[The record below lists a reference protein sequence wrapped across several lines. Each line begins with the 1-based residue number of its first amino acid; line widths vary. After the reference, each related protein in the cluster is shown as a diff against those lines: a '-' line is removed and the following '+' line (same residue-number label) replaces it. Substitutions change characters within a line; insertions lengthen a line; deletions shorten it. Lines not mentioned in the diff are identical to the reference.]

1 MSRRRRS
8 TGSAAKPKPAP
19 VFRGDLSALADDDIE
34 SIFRFSSEERPL
46 AKAKIGPA
54 GPPTPTPANRPH
66 GGDDAGPS
74 AGGGSDLA
82 AEAVPLPGDPFLPGP
97 ATTMAPAASLSHR
110 LWHHRGWSAA
120 GLYEGPCSR
129 YSRSPAHGDNSYCH
143 GFSAQG
149 KLCHS
154 APDAARW
161 PAVLLQHH
169 GADHARASLVLV
181 MGTTRPTGHCRHLAR
196 RLPEMALPASCVK
209 QAIPCQLCRAFLCS
223 LWPVTSSAVRSQAL
237 GPGPAPCH
245 AAATSV

>member
-1 MSRRRRS
+1 MLGRLL
-8 TGSAAKPKPAP
+8 
-19 VFRGDLSALADDDIE
+19 VGDLIWQRRQCLC
-34 SIFRFSSEERPL
+34 
-46 AKAKIGPA
+46 
-54 GPPTPTPANRPH
+54 
-66 GGDDAGPS
+66 
-74 AGGGSDLA
+74 
-82 AEAVPLPGDPFLPGP
+82 PGP

-143 GFSAQG
+143 GFSAQS

-196 RLPEMALPASCVK
+196 RLPEMALSCELCQTSYPLPAL
-209 QAIPCQLCRAFLCS
+209 PCISLQPLARYILCCALSGPWPWPGSVPRSRHLS
-223 LWPVTSSAVRSQAL
+223 LACAPAVSLLAVFVTAT
-237 GPGPAPCH
+237 
-245 AAATSV
+245 AASTTGIYLPF